1 MTLEREKQIVAK
13 NLLKFSIAKNFATLN
28 LNSGNHF
35 SLSKT
40 SSSGNGTARFA
51 LPIQRPRFRA
61 PHRQGPDTH
70 SSRDGVTRSEFMAA
84 FVANFE
90 S

>member
-28 LNSGNHF
+28 LSSGDHF

-40 SSSGNGTARFA
+40 TSRGNGTARFA

-61 PHRQGPDTH
+61 HRSPSPNTH
-70 SSRDGVTRSEFMAA
+70 STRDRVTLREFMAA
-84 FVANFE
+84 LVANFE